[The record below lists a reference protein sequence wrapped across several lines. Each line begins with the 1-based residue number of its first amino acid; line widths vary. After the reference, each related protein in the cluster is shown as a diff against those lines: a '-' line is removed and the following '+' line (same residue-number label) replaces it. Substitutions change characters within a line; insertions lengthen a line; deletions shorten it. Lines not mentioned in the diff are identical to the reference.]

1 MDTHRQIVLSE
12 NLKKFQSYVF
22 FLNSSPELEFHLVRN
37 QLPGWFQPGFPPCW
51 TCLNIWVARYS
62 LISISISL
70 SGLYLQFLS
79 QTNWSSELPSPA
91 SELSSNSI
99 KASTLVTIK
108 PRSKDIW
115 PEKVLFW
122 TQTEVGGG
130 SVTNN
135 NDHGVRIWRRKSEA
149 REAKQPHFL
158 SSPTSSHSHYNQ
170 PTNKTTKQQNQP
182 TKQPLPSNAWT
193 SEDVKCPLMSVA
205 GPCYPN

>member
-1 MDTHRQIVLSE
+1 MAAISPSPPRGPLVRVHCLEDSSPPRLYRTHHTHSYPHFSPLSMRYNLQNTVKPTFMIQNVHHCCQKLLFFFFLISRNVLVSVAMDTHRQIALSE

-70 SGLYLQFLS
+70 SGLYLQFLR

-108 PRSKDIW
+108 PRSKDI
-115 PEKVLFW
+115 
-122 TQTEVGGG
+122 
-130 SVTNN
+130 
-135 NDHGVRIWRRKSEA
+135 
-149 REAKQPHFL
+149 
-158 SSPTSSHSHYNQ
+158 
-170 PTNKTTKQQNQP
+170 
-182 TKQPLPSNAWT
+182 
-193 SEDVKCPLMSVA
+193 
-205 GPCYPN
+205 